1 MSERDMARAQL
12 IGSPTT
18 LHWILRVA
26 VAACFIGHRS
36 FGDWFSFRPAP
47 PLTLARAAAIGRI
60 LRVTTALLLIATA
73 ASISQWARIGPV
85 MPPPSASARPL

>member
-26 VAACFIGHRS
+26 VAACFIGHGA
-36 FGDWFSFRPAP
+36 FG
-47 PLTLARAAAIGRI
+47 LMTKAAWVPYFTIFGIPEGGRG
-60 LRVTTALLLIATA
+60 
-73 ASISQWARIGPV
+73 S
-85 MPPPSASARPL
+85 